1 MRTNSLNIN
10 TVANNAVDAKSITA
24 YSHYLMMRGQI
35 AGSLNFDGH
44 RASADEEAVTQECRA
59 FSERI
64 ARSLAA
70 CRECDIPYLLE
81 CYDIVYRIG
90 YKRMPDSGFINRH
103 KRRVLKAWKSGIGN
117 IAESSVFGMIASDV
131 SYHPERADREYYKAY
146 ISIKEKWVRILVAHS
161 YFPDATA
168 YENYQRLAMIMR
180 ENLDKELGNKAD
192 EAKCRWYEHNRVE
205 NLSVLSSSILR
216 SYRRFAA
223 SLYPAVMDFDEK
235 MALDCKILEELSGR
249 QDLNPYDREA
259 FRLALAFN
267 RHLADD

>member
-24 YSHYLMMRGQI
+24 YSHYLMMKGQI

-70 CRECDIPYLLE
+70 CRECDIPDLLE

-90 YKRMPDSGFINRH
+90 YKKMPDSGFINRH

-131 SYHPERADREYYKAY
+131 AHRPGNNDWEYVHAY
-146 ISIKEKWVRILVAHS
+146 MSLKEKWVRILVAHS

-168 YENYQRLAMIMR
+168 YENYQRLAMVMR

-192 EAKCRWYEHNRVE
+192 EAKRRWYGHNRVE
-205 NLSVLSSSILR
+205 NLSTLSSTILR

-235 MALDCKILEELSGR
+235 MALDCKILEELSTR
-249 QDLNPYDREA
+249 TDLNPYDSEA

-267 RHLADD
+267 RHLTED

>member
-1 MRTNSLNIN
+1 MRTNLNRVIPIS
-10 TVANNAVDAKSITA
+10 VKGGDVRSIRA
-24 YSHYLMMRGQI
+24 YSHWLVMKAQT
-35 AGSLNFDGH
+35 AGNLRFDGH
-44 RASADEEAVTQECRA
+44 TATEEEKLVAEQCRTLCDKI
-59 FSERI
+59 SRLI
-64 ARSLAA
+64 ALGK
-70 CRECDIPYLLE
+70 ETDIPYLLE
-81 CYDIVYRIG
+81 CYDIAYRIG
-90 YKRMPDSGFINRH
+90 NRSMPDSGFINRH
-103 KRRVLKAWKSGIGN
+103 KRRVVKAWEAGDRKIE
-117 IAESSVFGMIASDV
+117 ESSVFGMIASDV